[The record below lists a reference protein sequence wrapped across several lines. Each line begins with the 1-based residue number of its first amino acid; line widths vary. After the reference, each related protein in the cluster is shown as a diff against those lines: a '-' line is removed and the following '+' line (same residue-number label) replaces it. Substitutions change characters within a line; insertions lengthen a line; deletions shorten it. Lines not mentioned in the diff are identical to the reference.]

1 MSARRRRL
9 PLATLLASAFLFRLG
24 NATAALALPWLA
36 LSHTGDAGWAGAV
49 AASGVLATILG
60 ATVGGHLIDR
70 WGPAP
75 VVWTAGVMGG
85 LAVALIPVLHH
96 ASLLAP
102 GVLVLLVALGAAF
115 DAPGVTAQDSRLPEL
130 GRLAGL
136 SVERVSTAK
145 AFMTH
150 GAQLTG
156 PALAGAAIGLVG
168 ASPTLLFTAACS
180 ATAGLLAYR
189 VLPRRK
195 RTQRR
200 PQHPSEVGTWAGV
213 LHLWRDPL
221 LRGLFVVV
229 TLFSATVGG
238 VSAIVLP
245 ALFQWADRP
254 ATDWG
259 LFASALGA
267 GGLAGIALHG
277 VMGGRLPPRIAL
289 GQSFAATAAA
299 LLVLTRLPGTGVL
312 LALGLGVGLLSGP
325 VSPLFNTAIYAR
337 TPPSLRGR
345 VLGALSALV
354 MSAAPVAIF
363 AMGLAVERWGPR
375 LVLYAASACAL
386 CAAVLA
392 LRLPFGRPSGL
403 TAQAQ
408 TQGET

>member
-1 MSARRRRL
+1 M
-9 PLATLLASAFLFRLG
+9 
-24 NATAALALPWLA
+24 
-36 LSHTGDAGWAGAV
+36 
-49 AASGVLATILG
+49 
-60 ATVGGHLIDR
+60 
-70 WGPAP
+70 
-75 VVWTAGVMGG
+75 
-85 LAVALIPVLHH
+85 
-96 ASLLAP
+96 
-102 GVLVLLVALGAAF
+102 
-115 DAPGVTAQDSRLPEL
+115 
-130 GRLAGL
+130 
-136 SVERVSTAK
+136 
-145 AFMTH
+145 
-150 GAQLTG
+150 
-156 PALAGAAIGLVG
+156 
-168 ASPTLLFTAACS
+168 
-180 ATAGLLAYR
+180 
-189 VLPRRK
+189 
-195 RTQRR
+195 
-200 PQHPSEVGTWAGV
+200 
-213 LHLWRDPL
+213 
-221 LRGLFVVV
+221 
-229 TLFSATVGG
+229 GG